1 MTPAGSR
8 WQELAWLLASPL
20 PSLHFP
26 DSRCGCLE
34 LISTF
39 SADVSSWMSHRHP
52 VQHDPP
58 LPGGTLFY
66 SSKSV
71 SLSASLNF
79 PAQVEA
85 PHLWSWSE
93 TFDGFFVFLLH
104 IPSNRPVRVHYQR
117 FPLCLSRLSVHT
129 AMNNRGSHFVSSP
142 VLCPH
147 TLFFYS
153 SARNISK
160 GQIIFH
166 LFIQLISAT

>member
-58 LPGGTLFY
+58 LPGGTLFTLLNLFLY
-66 SSKSV
+66 LLLSTSQLKLKHRICGPGQKPLMV
-71 SLSASLNF
+71 SL
-79 PAQVEA
+79 
-85 PHLWSWSE
+85 
-93 TFDGFFVFLLH
+93 FFSF
-104 IPSNRPVRVHYQR
+104 IYPVTD
-117 FPLCLSRLSVHT
+117 L
-129 AMNNRGSHFVSSP
+129 
-142 VLCPH
+142 
-147 TLFFYS
+147 
-153 SARNISK
+153 
-160 GQIIFH
+160 
-166 LFIQLISAT
+166 